1 MNIYVGNL
9 DNSVSEKDL
18 KKVFSEFGE
27 ISSINII
34 KNKASGQP
42 SGFAF
47 IEMSDSEEAEKAIKE
62 LNESELKGNNIKVNQ
77 AKPRDDNPKNKFGP
91 NRPQNRFGSDRQQR
105 GFGGSRLQKRDGD
118 TRPSRKPGI

>member
-9 DNSVSEKDL
+9 DYSISEKDL
-18 KKVFSEFGE
+18 KKVFSEYGE
-27 ISSINII
+27 ISSINIV

-47 IEMSDSEEAEKAIKE
+47 IEMPNSEEAEKAIQE
-62 LNESELKGNNIKVNQ
+62 LNESELRGSKIKVNQ
-77 AKPRDDNPKNKFGP
+77 AKPRDDDPKHKSGH
-91 NRPQNRFGSDRQQR
+91 NRPKNRFGSDRQQH
-105 GFGGSRLQKRDGD
+105 GFGGGGLQKRHGD